1 MKSKNKCGSP
11 FGDRTIFKKY
21 LRVTMLLILVSFIFL
36 GLVMMMFV
44 SNNWR
49 QEKRDVLEKGARNIA
64 DIASR
69 QVTQDENGDYQLA
82 TESVNAFLKA
92 FSENSQSDVFVT
104 DNSGNILLICRGT
117 SDTFQKQALPE
128 NVMEQ
133 TLSGMYDGQSTLG
146 GVYQKSCYVVGIP
159 ITVATENGTKAVGA
173 VFNSVSASSLS
184 MYRMDML
191 KMFVFAALAAFL
203 ISFCVVWL
211 FSYNLVKPL
220 RDMAAAVRSFGEGDF
235 SVRVPVTTR
244 DEMGELAVAF
254 NHMADSLATGESSSR
269 SFIANVSH
277 ELKTPMTTIS
287 GFIDGILDG
296 TIPPEKQEHYL
307 KIVSSEVKRLSRL
320 VKSMLNLSRI
330 DSGELRLRPATFD
343 INQTVLDAMLSF
355 EKPIEDKKLEVRGLE
370 DSVSIKVDGDPDMI
384 HQVVYNL
391 IENAVKFTNEGGY
404 IEVRTEDLKD
414 RVVVHIKNSGE
425 GIAPDE
431 ITRIFQRFYKT
442 DKSRSKDK
450 TGMGL
455 GLYIVRTI
463 IKLHGGEITVS
474 SIQGEFSEF
483 SFWLPKQHHLE
494 ENQKHSE
501 KRLDKK
507 TDSKKHS
514 SLKKSK
520 NKKTKTDSHHTGGN
534 V

>member
-1 MKSKNKCGSP
+1 M
-11 FGDRTIFKKY
+11 
-21 LRVTMLLILVSFIFL
+21 
-36 GLVMMMFV
+36 
-44 SNNWR
+44 
-49 QEKRDVLEKGARNIA
+49 
-64 DIASR
+64 
-69 QVTQDENGDYQLA
+69 
-82 TESVNAFLKA
+82 
-92 FSENSQSDVFVT
+92 
-104 DNSGNILLICRGT
+104 
-117 SDTFQKQALPE
+117 
-128 NVMEQ
+128 
-133 TLSGMYDGQSTLG
+133 
-146 GVYQKSCYVVGIP
+146 
-159 ITVATENGTKAVGA
+159 
-173 VFNSVSASSLS
+173 
-184 MYRMDML
+184 
-191 KMFVFAALAAFL
+191 
-203 ISFCVVWL
+203 
-211 FSYNLVKPL
+211 
-220 RDMAAAVRSFGEGDF
+220 
-235 SVRVPVTTR
+235 TTR

-520 NKKTKTDSHHTGGN
+520 NKKTRTDSHHTGGN